1 MSGPRALAR
10 FTRGLRFRL
19 TLSYVVF
26 LTVLLC
32 AVGFFFHHTLSSILD
47 HQTREVLEGEWDAVN
62 GYLRFAAGNALWFYD
77 EADPEET
84 AIVDRLRRVILVADA
99 SGKVLEVSGAYEVIG
114 IDSPEEIRAALQ
126 SRKPVFRVRTSPQG
140 LPYMIRAGVISDE
153 PHRYFVAIG
162 LPLTENQNILEH
174 FKLRYFALMPVM
186 LLSSGLLG
194 WVLAGRAL
202 RPVDDVSRAAR
213 RISGENLSLRIAAR
227 GAGDELDEL
236 IGSLNH
242 MMARLENS
250 FEQMRRFSSDV
261 SHELRTPITAIRGQL
276 EVALFTASSQEQYRE
291 AIVNAMEDVERM
303 SHIVRALLLLS
314 RAESGHLALHKAPLD
329 LAALVR
335 DIVEQFQ
342 IPAEGGQLDLTVELP
357 GECAAVVDRVQIERL
372 VSNLLSNAVQYTP
385 AGGQVRVR
393 LARRGDQVELTVEDT
408 GRGIA
413 AEHLPH
419 IFDRFYRAPAPQ
431 DGTEHGIGLGLS
443 FVAWIVKAHGATVDV
458 VSEPGQGSRFTVRFP
473 AEAPNA

>member
-1 MSGPRALAR
+1 MSGRTALAR

-26 LTVLLC
+26 FTVLLC
-32 AVGFFFHHTLSSILD
+32 ALGFFFHHTLSSILD
-47 HQTREVLEGEWDAVN
+47 RQTREMLEEEWGAVN
-62 GYLRFAAGNALWFYD
+62 GYLRVVADHPLWFYD
-77 EADPEET
+77 EEDPEEK
-84 AIVDRLRRVILVADA
+84 AIVDRLRRVLLVADA

-114 IDSPEEIRAALQ
+114 IDSPEEIREAFR
-126 SRKPVFRVRTSPQG
+126 SRKPVFRMRTSAQG
-140 LPYMIRAGVISDE
+140 LPYMIRAGVLKDE
-153 PHRYFVAIG
+153 QHGYYVAVG
-162 LPLTENQNILEH
+162 RPLIESRHVLER
-174 FKLRYFALMPVM
+174 FTLRYFALMPVM
-186 LLSSGLLG
+186 ILSSGLLG

-236 IGSLNH
+236 IGALNH

-276 EVALFTASSQEQYRE
+276 EVALFTARSQEQYRE
-291 AIVNAMEDVERM
+291 AIVNAMEDVERL

-314 RAESGHLALHKAPLD
+314 RAESGHLALHKEPLD

-408 GRGIA
+408 GCGIA
-413 AEHLPH
+413 REHLPH
-419 IFDRFYRAPAPQ
+419 IFDRFYRAPSPE
-431 DGTEHGIGLGLS
+431 DGPEHGIGLGLS
-443 FVAWIVKAHGATVDV
+443 FVAWIAKAHGGTVDV

-473 AEAPNA
+473 AGAPNA